1 MAKPGTAR
9 TRASEQAIPPTPI
22 RIHTMSNHTRT
33 LEQLFAHPTSHNI
46 HWREIVQMFE
56 SLGGTTEET
65 KQDHLKV
72 KLAGREMSFKI
83 PHGAGHVLQNDHEI
97 GQLRRFLRECG
108 FEPEK
113 AHG

>member
-1 MAKPGTAR
+1 
-9 TRASEQAIPPTPI
+9 
-22 RIHTMSNHTRT
+22 MSNHTRT
-33 LEQLFAHPTSHNI
+33 LEQLAAHATSHNI

-65 KQDHLKV
+65 KHDHLKV